1 VGGSGIKAS
10 VLDSTGTMES
20 ERVRI
25 STPYPLSP
33 QKLVLEIQKMAV
45 DLPPFDR
52 VSLGFPGM
60 VRGGRILTAPHFL
73 SPDGPAGP
81 PEPKLVRAW
90 HGFDLAQA
98 LHEVTGKPTRV
109 ANDADVQGTAVV
121 RGSGLEVVITL
132 GTGVGTALFLDGQL
146 LPHLEL
152 AHHPLGKGGTYNEM
166 LGDSARKRAGA
177 KKWNKRVRTAIE
189 TLRALT
195 CFDRLYVGGGN
206 ASRLVGDLPEDVTI
220 VSNDAGILGGIKLWE
235 ATNSPTP
242 APTKPVARPRGR
254 TGPASPSPA

>member
-10 VLDSTGTMES
+10 VLDATGRMES
-20 ERVRI
+20 DRVRI

-33 QKLVLEIQKMAV
+33 QKLVLEIQKMTV
-45 DLPPFDR
+45 DLPPFER

-73 SPDGPAGP
+73 SPDGPGGR

-90 HGFDLAQA
+90 HAFDLAQA
-98 LHEVTGKPTRV
+98 LYEVTGRPSRV

-121 RGSGLEVVITL
+121 RGNGLEVVITL

-166 LGDSARKRAGA
+166 LGDAARKRVGA
-177 KKWNKRVRTAIE
+177 KKWNKRVRMAIE

-220 VSNDAGILGGIKLWE
+220 VSNDAGILGGIKLWD
-235 ATNSPTP
+235 ATTPPMP
-242 APTKPVARPRGR
+242 APTKAAASPRRR
-254 TGPASPSPA
+254 TSPASLPSA